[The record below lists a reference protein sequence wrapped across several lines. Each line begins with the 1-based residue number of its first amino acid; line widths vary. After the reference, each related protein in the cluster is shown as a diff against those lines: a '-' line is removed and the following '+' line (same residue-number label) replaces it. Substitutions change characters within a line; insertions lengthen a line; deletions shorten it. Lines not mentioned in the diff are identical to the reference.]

1 MNELKEFDTEQL
13 LQSAATGDGKAADE
27 LLNRHRRRLRQL
39 VALRLNNELANRV
52 DPSDVVQDVL
62 TTAHQR
68 LDEFL
73 REKPI
78 AFYPWLRQITLNRM
92 IDLHRHHVLAAKRS
106 IEREE
111 PLANAIND
119 NSAAQLANHFVD
131 GHSSPSRRLAHAE
144 LKQRVMDA
152 LDQLSNEDRE
162 IVVMRHLE
170 ELPVKEIADV
180 MNMPAGTVMTRHF
193 QAVRKLRRM
202 LDD

>member
-1 MNELKEFDTEQL
+1 MNELKDFDTDQL
-13 LQSAATGDGKAADE
+13 LQSAASGVGKAADE

-39 VALRLNNELANRV
+39 VTVRLNNELANRV

-62 TTAHQR
+62 ATAHQR
-68 LDEFL
+68 LDDFL
-73 REKPI
+73 RDRPI

-111 PLANAIND
+111 PLVSSIND
-119 NSAAQLANHFVD
+119 NSAAQLAHHFVD
-131 GHSSPSRRLAHAE
+131 KHSSPSRQLARAE
-144 LKQRVMDA
+144 LKQRVMEA

-170 ELPVKEIADV
+170 ELSVDEIAAV

>member
-1 MNELKEFDTEQL
+1 MNEKKEFDTDQL

-39 VALRLNNELANRV
+39 VAVRMNNDLANRV

-68 LDEFL
+68 LDDFL

-92 IDLHRHHVLAAKRS
+92 IDLHRHHVLATKRS
-106 IEREE
+106 IHREE
-111 PLANAIND
+111 QLAVIND
-119 NSAAQLANHFVD
+119 NSADQLARHLVD
-131 GHSSPSRRLAHAE
+131 HRSSPSRQLARAE
-144 LKQRVMDA
+144 LKQRVMEA
-152 LDQLSNEDRE
+152 LDQLSSEDRE

-170 ELPVKEIADV
+170 GLSVREIADV
-180 MNMPAGTVMTRHF
+180 MSMPEGTVMTRHF

-202 LDD
+202 LDE